1 MLVVIRG
8 PLLSVTGYGNHTR
21 QVWRWAMSKGW
32 DVRAQ
37 IVPWGMCT
45 YYIDPKAEGGLI
57 GEIMARSAD
66 LPSHV
71 KPDLSLQ
78 IQLPDEWDP
87 ELAVKNVGITAGI
100 EADKCNPDW
109 VTACRKM
116 DKVIVPSEYSKL
128 AFLNGGLEGSKIVNV
143 PESYTCGFDK
153 TAEYDEMTKKLNG
166 LSTSFNFLMFG
177 QITGRNLDTDRK
189 NTVNTIQWLCEE
201 FSNDKDVGIVL
212 KTNMGRLTQQDKQ
225 VTTNTVKGV
234 IEHFRKGPYPKIHV
248 LHGLMDTN
256 EITSLMRHEKI
267 KCLCT
272 ATRGE
277 GWGLPIL
284 DAVVNALPVIA
295 TKHSGHMDFL
305 RNTRFL
311 DLDYSIREIP
321 EALVDGRIWV
331 SGAKWAEP
339 SEKHFKHRIRKFRK
353 SSQTPTTWAKD
364 YAPLAKE
371 RYSMTRISDDYDT
384 ALGGIIDIP

>member
-8 PLLSVTGYGNHTR
+8 PLLSVTGYGSHTR
-21 QVWRWAMSKGW
+21 QVWRWASSKGW

-45 YYIDPKAEGGLI
+45 YYIDPEAEGGII
-57 GEIMARSAD
+57 GDIMSKSGA
-66 LPSHV
+66 LPEGV
-71 KPDLSLQ
+71 KADLSLQ
-78 IQLPDEWDP
+78 VQLPDEWDP
-87 ELAVKNVGITAGI
+87 NLAKKNIGITAGI
-100 EADKCNPDW
+100 EADRCNPSW
-109 VTACRKM
+109 VTACNAM
-116 DKVIVPSEYSKL
+116 DKVIVPSTYSKL
-128 AFLNGGLEGSKIVNV
+128 SFLNCGLEESKIVNV
-143 PESYTCGFDK
+143 AESYTCGFEK
-153 TAEYDEMTKKLNG
+153 TAEYEKMSEHLDN

-177 QITGRNLDTDRK
+177 QITGNNLDTDRK
-189 NTVNTIQWLCEE
+189 NTLNTIKWICDE

-225 VTTNTVKGV
+225 ITTNGIKQIVH
-234 IEHFRKGPYPKIHV
+234 HFRKGPYPRIHV
-248 LHGLMDTN
+248 LHGLMDRN

-284 DAVVNALPVIA
+284 DAAVNALPVIA
-295 TKHSGHMDFL
+295 PRHSGHMDFL
-305 RNTRFL
+305 RNIRFL
-311 DLDYSIREIP
+311 DVDYSIQQIP
-321 EALVDGRIWV
+321 EELADGRIWV

-353 SSQTPTTWAKD
+353 SYNTPTEWALQS
-364 YAPLAKE
+364 APQLKE
-371 RYSMTRISDDYDT
+371 RYSMARISEDYDA
-384 ALGGIIDIP
+384 ALGDIIDIS